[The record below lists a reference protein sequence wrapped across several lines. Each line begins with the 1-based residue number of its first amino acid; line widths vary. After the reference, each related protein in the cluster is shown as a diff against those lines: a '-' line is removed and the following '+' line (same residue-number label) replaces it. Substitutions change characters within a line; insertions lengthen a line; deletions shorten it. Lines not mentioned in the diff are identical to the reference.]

1 MGQSFTTT
9 STTQLTMNKSPLAI
23 IVPMLNE
30 APQLPELLTHLRQ
43 WQDRGCE
50 IILVDG
56 GSSDASTDLAR
67 AAGFTVIAAP
77 QGRARQMNT
86 GAKVARGD
94 ILLFLHADTRLP
106 QEADVLVKAAVAGGN
121 RIWGRFDVRLDGN
134 HWTLPIVAWFMNQR
148 SRLTG
153 IATGD
158 QAMFVRATDFK
169 AMGGFADL
177 PLMEDIELST
187 RLCRLSAPTCLSQ
200 KVATSARRWLEN
212 GVWQTIW
219 LMWQLRWAYWRG
231 TPAQVLAER
240 YR

>member
-77 QGRARQMNT
+77 QGRARQMNA

-106 QEADVLVKAAVAGGN
+106 QEADVLVKAAVAG
-121 RIWGRFDVRLDGN
+121 
-134 HWTLPIVAWFMNQR
+134 
-148 SRLTG
+148 
-153 IATGD
+153 
-158 QAMFVRATDFK
+158 
-169 AMGGFADL
+169 
-177 PLMEDIELST
+177 
-187 RLCRLSAPTCLSQ
+187 
-200 KVATSARRWLEN
+200 
-212 GVWQTIW
+212 
-219 LMWQLRWAYWRG
+219 
-231 TPAQVLAER
+231 
-240 YR
+240 